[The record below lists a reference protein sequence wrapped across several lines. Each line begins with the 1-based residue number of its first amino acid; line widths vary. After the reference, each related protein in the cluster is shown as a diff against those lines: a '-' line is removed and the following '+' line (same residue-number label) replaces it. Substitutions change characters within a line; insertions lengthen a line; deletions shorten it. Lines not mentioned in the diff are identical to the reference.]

1 MVDYLDPERIGSVK
15 QHFDILELLSE
26 GLNIYTDS
34 AKEKIEENRT
44 NPYINYLIKNSRIKS
59 ASDEFRLL
67 RTDYERNIPNIGN
80 SAVTVYMLDELVEP
94 LKNKLMAASGF
105 HVFTAGS
112 NHMELFQEDIETFK
126 KSTTKYWS
134 FAKRFLSPHNAIV
147 IADPFLFK
155 DHTRKSVL
163 AAFEQVVPV
172 GLQKEYYVTLIG
184 SDQSRKSELPSKT
197 IIEKWTN
204 DLLDFLVR
212 KEIKAKVEFHIYN
225 KEEFHDRY
233 IITNN
238 IFIYS
243 GYGMDILKNGNNV
256 QKDGIWIAHKPF
268 KHVNV
273 NGSKGVLFYKVMKE
287 KLGVLNSFIQGSV
300 NNSITTNPLFH
311 LDA

>member
-1 MVDYLDPERIGSVK
+1 MII
-15 QHFDILELLSE
+15 H
-26 GLNIYTDS
+26 TDFPT
-34 AKEKIEENRT
+34 EKIEERRS
-44 NPYINYLIKNSRIKS
+44 NPYIKYLIKNSRIKS

-80 SAVTVYMLDELVEP
+80 SAVMLYMLDELVEP

-112 NHMELFQEDIETFK
+112 DHMELFQEDIETFK

-147 IADPFLFK
+147 IADPYLFK

-163 AAFEQVVPV
+163 ASFEQVVPV
-172 GLQKEYYVTLIG
+172 GLKKEYYVTLIG

-197 IIEKWTN
+197 LIERWTN

-212 KEIKAKVEFHIYN
+212 KGIKAKVEFHIYN

-273 NGSKGVLFYKVMKE
+273 NGSKGVLFYKVMNE
-287 KLGVLNSFIQGSV
+287 KLGVLKTFIQGSS
-300 NNSITTNPLFH
+300 NNSFTTNPLFH